1 MLMVMDTIIKAF
13 SFYEKRAGGLAVKIV
28 CPNCGEYVSVKAVK
42 AAGQL
47 YCERCQERFKINE
60 RPNPLIL
67 FLVRLVLLVGLG
79 LLLWSVTKVN
89 FMPKWLYV
97 VIVLMVMLSLALLSI
112 YVLNIFTVM
121 RQNKRARREIEI
133 RK

>member
-1 MLMVMDTIIKAF
+1 MDTIIKAF
-13 SFYEKRAGGLAVKIV
+13 SFYEKIAGGLAVKIV

-67 FLVRLVLLVGLG
+67 FLVRLVLLIGLG

-112 YVLNIFTVM
+112 YILNIFV
-121 RQNKRARREIEI
+121 
-133 RK
+133 

>member
-1 MLMVMDTIIKAF
+1 MFMDTIIKAF
-13 SFYEKRAGGLAVKIV
+13 SFYEKIAGGLAVKIV

-67 FLVRLVLLVGLG
+67 FLVRLV
-79 LLLWSVTKVN
+79 
-89 FMPKWLYV
+89 
-97 VIVLMVMLSLALLSI
+97 
-112 YVLNIFTVM
+112 
-121 RQNKRARREIEI
+121 
-133 RK
+133 